1 MSERVLITPLGTSPG
16 VLYTLIKKLI
26 PDKIYVITSKK
37 GADNIPEICK
47 ESDYD
52 AKKITTFLFNDPFAG
67 FAEMEGVFAEFET
80 LNFDTLDEI
89 ILNLAG
95 GTSFLQYVASNMADR
110 LEKRNYSVKKV
121 FAVDRRDFKEQKENP
136 YVVGEV
142 VELP

>member
-121 FAVDRRDFKEQKENP
+121 FAVDRRDFKEQKKI
-136 YVVGEV
+136 
-142 VELP
+142 LTL